1 MARAAGGT
9 PGGQATG
16 GFTQSVLP
24 LHSSAVADSACCLG
38 RTWAFPALCTHRH
51 AWPLVTFPFLAGL
64 RFNAEGLDI
73 VPSLP
78 QRLGAYSY
86 GSPLAAIAYDGR
98 RRYSGVYRTSG
109 RPGRWRVRFDLSA
122 VASAGCSVH
131 ATLEADAGATAAQSA
146 AVGARGQSAEQLE
159 LRLEHASESVAFAA
173 TVSCDQQHD

>member
-1 MARAAGGT
+1 M
-9 PGGQATG
+9 
-16 GFTQSVLP
+16 
-24 LHSSAVADSACCLG
+24 G

-64 RFNAEGLDI
+64 RFNVEGLDI

-173 TVSCDQQHD
+173 TVSCGQQHG

>member
-1 MARAAGGT
+1 M
-9 PGGQATG
+9 
-16 GFTQSVLP
+16 
-24 LHSSAVADSACCLG
+24 
-38 RTWAFPALCTHRH
+38 
-51 AWPLVTFPFLAGL
+51 
-64 RFNAEGLDI
+64 
-73 VPSLP
+73 PSLP

-86 GSPLAAIAYDGR
+86 GSPLASIAYDGR

-173 TVSCDQQHD
+173 TVSCDQQHG